1 MARKRSRSIED
12 LTVEEL
18 RHLLIEK
25 QRAERERR
33 LDNFRRTGRVVK
45 VEPRPG
51 HTSLDNLRTNP
62 EYEEERIENAAA
74 PRSKRRTW
82 LDRILFIV
90 EAAAV
95 LGLVFVVFNGLNI
108 MRDLNQEV
116 AAVLEQPTLT
126 PTPLIK
132 AVVLPSGHTPP
143 NAEGGVR
150 FNEAEIPAH
159 LAPLVQSLADI
170 PVPTPG
176 PQQAVRVQI
185 PAIGVD
191 HPVVQGDGWE
201 QLKKGIGQHIG
212 TPNPGEQGNLVLSAH
227 NDVFGEIFRDLDK
240 LKPGDEIIVFTSQRT
255 YTYTVQQS
263 QIVEPTQVEVMAQ
276 SQEPVVTLISCYPY
290 MVDDQRYVITAYLQ
304 DPS

>member
-1 MARKRSRSIED
+1 MARKRTIED

-33 LDNFRRTGRVVK
+33 LNQFRRTGRVVL
-45 VEPRPG
+45 VEPQPG
-51 HTSLDNLRTNP
+51 GTPLHALRNDMEPAEDSL
-62 EYEEERIENAAA
+62 NAAPG

-82 LDRILFIV
+82 LERLLFIV

-95 LGLVFVVFNGLNI
+95 LALVFIVFNGLNI
-108 MRDLNQEV
+108 LRDLNQEV
-116 AAVLEQPTLT
+116 AAVLEMPTLT
-126 PTPLIK
+126 PTPLIS

-150 FNEAEIPAH
+150 FNEAEIPDH
-159 LAPLVQSLADI
+159 LRPLVQSLADL

-176 PQQAVRVQI
+176 PQQALRLQI
-185 PAIGVD
+185 SAIGVD

-212 TPNPGEQGNLVLSAH
+212 TPNPGEKGNLVLSAH
-227 NDVFGEIFRDLDK
+227 NDVFGEIFRDLDR
-240 LKPGDEIIVFTSQRT
+240 LKPGDEVVVFTSQRT
-255 YTYTVQQS
+255 YTYTVQQT
-263 QIVEPTQVEVMAQ
+263 QIVEPTQVEVMAPT
-276 SQEPVVTLISCYPY
+276 QEAVVTLISCYPY
-290 MVDDQRYVITAYLQ
+290 MVDNKRIVVTAYLQ